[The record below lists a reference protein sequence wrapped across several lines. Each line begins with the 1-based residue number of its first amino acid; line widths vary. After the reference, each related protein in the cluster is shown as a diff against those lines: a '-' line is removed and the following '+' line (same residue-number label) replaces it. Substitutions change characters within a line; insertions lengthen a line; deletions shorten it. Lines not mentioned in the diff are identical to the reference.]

1 MESSFDINKLIQ
13 SLNDCIIPNE
23 QDLVPLFQKAT
34 ELLIDQPN
42 VKDLHSPITVCGDTH
57 GQLFDLQELF
67 CVGGECPD
75 TNYIFLGD
83 YVDRG
88 RHSVETFLLLLCIY
102 VKYPLRMT
110 LLRGNH
116 ETRLTTQGYGFYDEC
131 VQKFGSANIW
141 KACTDLFDLF
151 PIAAVIDDK
160 IFCVHGGLSENIGMI
175 DEINSIDRKCEPPTN
190 GPYCDLLWSDP
201 DDIIGYAPS
210 PRGAGCLFGGDV
222 VAKFNQQNNIDL
234 ICRAHQLMMEGYSLM
249 FDNKLATVW
258 SAPNYCYRSGNVASI
273 LEFDEKL
280 NRSFKI
286 FEAKPANECKDTAQ
300 PLEYFS

>member
-88 RHSVETFLLLLCIY
+88 RHSVETFLLLL
-102 VKYPLRMT
+102 
-110 LLRGNH
+110 
-116 ETRLTTQGYGFYDEC
+116 
-131 VQKFGSANIW
+131 
-141 KACTDLFDLF
+141 
-151 PIAAVIDDK
+151 
-160 IFCVHGGLSENIGMI
+160 
-175 DEINSIDRKCEPPTN
+175 
-190 GPYCDLLWSDP
+190 
-201 DDIIGYAPS
+201 
-210 PRGAGCLFGGDV
+210 
-222 VAKFNQQNNIDL
+222 
-234 ICRAHQLMMEGYSLM
+234 
-249 FDNKLATVW
+249 
-258 SAPNYCYRSGNVASI
+258 
-273 LEFDEKL
+273 
-280 NRSFKI
+280 
-286 FEAKPANECKDTAQ
+286 
-300 PLEYFS
+300 